1 MRSINTAGTSNR
13 NAAGMGDFSST
24 GQIDMYGNPCYT
36 IKDGGTLKKKMQ
48 PYAADKTSR
57 DGLNISKERIN

>member
-1 MRSINTAGTSNR
+1 M
-13 NAAGMGDFSST
+13 SST
-24 GQIDMYGNPCYT
+24 GGPANFSVDMYGNPCYT

-57 DGLNISKERIN
+57 EGMRKDRDIPGPGTYNITS